1 MTTRNQARGP
11 FRGGSP
17 QLAPSCH
24 LPRPMIPSPS
34 PPRRSVH
41 RIMVKPAEA
50 GQGPPLATG
59 RSLPHPSPLPLG
71 EGEASSAFDESEP
84 FGWSGS
90 GRTGSLSQRE
100 RVGVRENGSALFI
113 RQLCYTP
120 SSPNGAAHTSPGHRP
135 GCPRRDTKALKGRPI
150 GRASS
155 PMARPFRAGF
165 HLLTQPRAS
174 LRFALGW
181 HDAAPLGLNTAPG
194 ASSPASRPPERFGF
208 TTRCRPFSLSQR
220 VCFRISNDFSVF

>member
-1 MTTRNQARGP
+1 MVSSKSKRDSIESPSLT
-11 FRGGSP
+11 FGGFQPDSNP
-17 QLAPSCH
+17 
-24 LPRPMIPSPS
+24 LPRG
-34 PPRRSVH
+34 V
-41 RIMVKPAEA
+41 
-50 GQGPPLATG
+50 
-59 RSLPHPSPLPLG
+59 G
-71 EGEASSAFDESEP
+71 EPSSACDESEP
-84 FGWSGS
+84 FGCSRS
-90 GRTGSLSQRE
+90 GRAGSLSQRE
-100 RVGVRENGSALFI
+100 RVGVRENGPALAIGQLGSA
-113 RQLCYTP
+113 P
-120 SSPNGAAHTSPGHRP
+120 SSPNGAAHTNPGHRP

>member
-1 MTTRNQARGP
+1 
-11 FRGGSP
+11 
-17 QLAPSCH
+17 
-24 LPRPMIPSPS
+24 MILCPA
-34 PPRRSVH
+34 PPRRSPH
-41 RIMVKPAEA
+41 RIMAHKIM
-50 GQGPPLATG
+50 GKQGDG
-59 RSLPHPSPLPLG
+59 NG
-71 EGEASSAFDESEP
+71 ENDSA
-84 FGWSGS
+84 
-90 GRTGSLSQRE
+90 
-100 RVGVRENGSALFI
+100 
-113 RQLCYTP
+113 P

-135 GCPRRDTKALKGRPI
+135 GWPWRDTKALKGRPI